1 MEYLCGFCCITLIV
15 RFVQK
20 KKKKKSVTR
29 ANVWEKVH
37 VFDLKCSN
45 AGRSLRFHP
54 TF

>member
-15 RFVQK
+15 SFVQK
-20 KKKKKSVTR
+20 KESVTQ
-29 ANVWEKVH
+29 ANIWEKVH
-37 VFDLKCSN
+37 VFNLKCSD

>member
-15 RFVQK
+15 SFVQK
-20 KKKKKSVTR
+20 KKESVTR
-29 ANVWEKVH
+29 ANIWEKVH
-37 VFDLKCSN
+37 VFNLKCSN